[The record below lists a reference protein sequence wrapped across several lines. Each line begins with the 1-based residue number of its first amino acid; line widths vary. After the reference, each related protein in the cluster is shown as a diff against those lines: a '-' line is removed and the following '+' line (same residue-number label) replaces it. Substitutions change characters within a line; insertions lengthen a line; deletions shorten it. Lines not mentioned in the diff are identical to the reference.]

1 MKIFSTPEGEVE
13 LRKGR
18 FGPYLKWGKENVK
31 IPRGTEPESLT
42 ADDVLELISKHQPS
56 AGAKGRGKSAPK
68 SAGKT
73 AGKAKGRAA
82 STRAKK

>member
-1 MKIFSTPEGEVE
+1 LLKTFSTPDGEVE

-42 ADDVLELISKHQPS
+42 ADDVHELISKHQPS
-56 AGAKGRGKSAPK
+56 TGGAKGRGRGAAKSKNTAK
-68 SAGKT
+68 SSARKT
-73 AGKAKGRAA
+73 K
-82 STRAKK
+82 